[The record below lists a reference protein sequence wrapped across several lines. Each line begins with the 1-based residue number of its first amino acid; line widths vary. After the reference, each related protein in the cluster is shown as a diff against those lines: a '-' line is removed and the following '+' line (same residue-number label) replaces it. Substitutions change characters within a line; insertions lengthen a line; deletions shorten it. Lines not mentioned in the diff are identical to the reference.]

1 MIRYTD
7 STKNITSEMLKGFFQ
22 GWKKPHT
29 PEDHLKI
36 LENSDYVV
44 LAVDT
49 DTHRVVGFITALTD
63 KVQSAF
69 ISLLEVLPDYRKQ
82 GIGTALVSKMLEKL
96 KGIPAIDLICDA
108 ELQKFYYKFGMSPSV
123 GMVIRNFR
131 EK

>member
-1 MIRYTD
+1 MIEYTD
-7 STKNITSEMLKGFFQ
+7 STNNITSEMLKDFFQ
-22 GWKKPHT
+22 GWKKPYT

-36 LENSDYVV
+36 LENSDHIV

-69 ISLLEVLPDYRKQ
+69 IPLLEVLPAYRKQ
-82 GIGTALVSKMLEKL
+82 GIGIALVSRMLEKL

-108 ELQKFYYKFGMSPSV
+108 ELQKFYSKFDMTPSV
-123 GMVIRNFR
+123 GMVIRNY
-131 EK
+131 

>member
-1 MIRYTD
+1 
-7 STKNITSEMLKGFFQ
+7 MLKGFFQ
-22 GWKKPHT
+22 EWKKPHT

-36 LENSDYVV
+36 LENSDHIV
-44 LAVDT
+44 LAFDA

-69 ISLLEVLPDYRKQ
+69 IPLLEVLPDYRKQ
-82 GIGTALVSKMLEKL
+82 GIGTALVSKMLKKL
-96 KGIPAIDLICDA
+96 KGIPAIDLTCDA
-108 ELQKFYYKFGMSPSV
+108 ELRKFYAKFGMFPSA